1 MGIRSIS
8 PNKRRKRIPR
18 KPPQGG
24 AWQLLWEVNRSQGA
38 RDYSPYRTLCCSS
51 AGVWQPPRYRRHIT
65 IQDRRAGGVVKSNY
79 SGHRRPFRCRGFATP
94 RNPSN
99 IPAPFAQTGT
109 GRGWAP
115 RALKS
120 APMTGC
126 CAPGAPS
133 LALPSGGC
141 ESRRTRKQPRRK
153 TTGNRR
159 KTEASYK
166 REMQAAQKTS

>member
-1 MGIRSIS
+1 MELEKTTKDPTTTS
-8 PNKRRKRIPR
+8 KT
-18 KPPQGG
+18 PQGG

-65 IQDRRAGGVVKSNY
+65 TQDRRAGGVVKSNY

-99 IPAPFAQTGT
+99 IPVPFAQTGT
-109 GRGWAP
+109 GRGWTP

-120 APMTGC
+120 APMTGGC
-126 CAPGAPS
+126 VPGVPS

-141 ESRRTRKQPRRK
+141 ESRHARKQPRRK
-153 TTGNRR
+153 PPETDENRGGPQ
-159 KTEASYK
+159 EGDASGA
-166 REMQAAQKTS
+166 EDELE